1 MKSFFRKN
9 KLMVILLS
17 SFIFCIFCFL
27 GFAIYMDR
35 YLKKAFYV
43 GEYTFKIETINQ
55 TNHLV
60 TPEVIERGMKEAL
73 LYCQLNPKHWE
84 VDQFYRENCVPECII
99 QNWREEQ
106 QLTNN
111 MYVLVLTNAVLKGGS
126 RVYSVDGK
134 RNILYCD
141 ISVLDEDHALHYYL
155 NWPK

>member
-9 KLMVILLS
+9 KVIIILLS
-17 SFIFCIFCFL
+17 SFIFCVFCFL

-43 GEYTFKIETINQ
+43 GEYTFKVETINQ

-60 TPEVIERGMKEAL
+60 TPEMIEQGLKKAL
-73 LYCQLNPKHWE
+73 LYCQQDPIHWE
-84 VDQFYRENCVPECII
+84 VYQFYKGEGKNSEFLI

-111 MYVLVLTNAVLKGGS
+111 MYDLVLTNAV
-126 RVYSVDGK
+126 GK
-134 RNILYCD
+134 RNTLYCY

-155 NWPK
+155 CWPK